1 MGRSIPA
8 RCTPLGTSTRPSAT
22 PATRFQ
28 AASSP
33 RSSDMIPARRCLVLS
48 ALALPALVACGGPGS
63 FDGTV
68 NGITMSVK
76 DAVFLTPKDGNGN
89 VVGLVLSMSDQP
101 GLCASLQAQQVVHD
115 STNFVASLSEFSGG
129 GQVPPTPGDFPVYN
143 GSTP

>member
-1 MGRSIPA
+1 
-8 RCTPLGTSTRPSAT
+8 
-22 PATRFQ
+22 
-28 AASSP
+28 
-33 RSSDMIPARRCLVLS
+33 MIPARRCLVLS

-115 STNFVASLSEFSGG
+115 STNFVASLACFSSNQLPHRSKSDKRHSHIFFVGAALRG
-129 GQVPPTPGDFPVYN
+129 RPCNAFDPRRAATEGRPYN
-143 GSTP
+143 RATRST